1 MGGMLATRYAL
12 LYPRQVERLV
22 LVNPI
27 GLEDWKALG
36 VPLGV
41 VSTTGTGATC
51 RPAPKAFA
59 NTSKPPTTPANGA
72 PKFDRWVQMQAGM
85 YRGKGRESV
94 AWNSALT
101 YDMIFTQPVVYE
113 LDRLQMPTLLLIGEK
128 DNTAIG
134 KDAAPAELKARLGNY
149 AQLGKDAAR
158 RIPQATLVE
167 FPDLWPYPADTGSG
181 TLPPG
186 TAGGSANPALN
197 HPPAALSPSASPRL
211 ARRQHR
217 CLPPAFS
224 LHWLR
229 DDAWLA
235 SRRPA
240 HAAAVPIHMEVHR
253 VPLPTPFAT
262 RRRPA
267 GERPLRSR
275 GAAPRA
281 RLHR

>member
-1 MGGMLATRYAL
+1 
-12 LYPRQVERLV
+12 
-22 LVNPI
+22 
-27 GLEDWKALG
+27 
-36 VPLGV
+36 
-41 VSTTGTGATC
+41 
-51 RPAPKAFA
+51 
-59 NTSKPPTTPANGA
+59 
-72 PKFDRWVQMQAGM
+72 M

-158 RIPQATLVE
+158 RIPQRPWWNSPTLAI
-167 FPDLWPYPADTGSG
+167 PADTGSG

-186 TAGGSANPALN
+186 TAEGSANPALN

-217 CLPPAFS
+217 CLPPAFPALAARRRVARVAQARPRRGRSHPHGGSSCS
-224 LHWLR
+224 LANRSLL
-229 DDAWLA
+229 AGVLLA
-235 SRRPA
+235 SAPLTRSCPTRPPTSMTAPTRPRPA
-240 HAAAVPIHMEVHR
+240 SASCHRCSSRSWAACATSPS
-253 VPLPTPFAT
+253 PATP
-262 RRRPA
+262 
-267 GERPLRSR
+267 
-275 GAAPRA
+275 
-281 RLHR
+281 